1 MLLFHKSVRVPA
13 RSVQR
18 EKATII
24 NLQLLTGQV
33 VHTVVSNTRMTR
45 LSKKEG
51 TKNWKY
57 STPPP
62 PPRSVVHAHTKR
74 QKTHPLICFKGAL
87 TRYLLSPFKESLNVF
102 SHQSNSKSNDPVL
115 LFAETTFRH
124 WKCFLSSLQRIAR
137 MDMDWNAMLAKITR
151 RNNSG

>member
-1 MLLFHKSVRVPA
+1 MLLFQKSVRVPA

-57 STPPP
+57 SAPP
-62 PPRSVVHAHTKR
+62 PPRSAVHAHTKR
-74 QKTHPLICFKGAL
+74 QKTHPLICFKGAI

-115 LFAETTFRH
+115 LFAETTFKY

>member
-13 RSVQR
+13 RFVQR

-51 TKNWKY
+51 TKN
-57 STPPP
+57 
-62 PPRSVVHAHTKR
+62 
-74 QKTHPLICFKGAL
+74 
-87 TRYLLSPFKESLNVF
+87 
-102 SHQSNSKSNDPVL
+102 
-115 LFAETTFRH
+115 
-124 WKCFLSSLQRIAR
+124 
-137 MDMDWNAMLAKITR
+137 
-151 RNNSG
+151 